1 MQDVCAPCS
10 YFLKK
15 SYASKVVD
23 FCSIQK
29 CMSTMKMLAY
39 SLVANA
45 CDEKNKMEENTT
57 IKCFL

>member
-23 FCSIQK
+23 FSSIQK

-39 SLVANA
+39 GLVANA
-45 CDEKNKMEENTT
+45 CDEKHKIEENTT
-57 IKCFL
+57 IKGL